1 MLHNLPLTHKKQ
13 ESRPPQ
19 HKTLPQE
26 ISEQRLH
33 ILGLEVWL
41 DHQLLEQVL
50 WQEPGQLLDTNC
62 RLQK

>member
-1 MLHNLPLTHKKQ
+1 MSHNLAPIHKKQ

-26 ISEQRLH
+26 ISEQRQH

-41 DHQLLEQVL
+41 DHPLLEQVQ
-50 WQEPGQLLDTNC
+50 WQEPDQLLDTNC
-62 RLQK
+62 RLQ

>member
-1 MLHNLPLTHKKQ
+1 MSHNLAPIHKKQ
-13 ESRPPQ
+13 ESRHPQ

-41 DHQLLEQVL
+41 DHPLLEQVQ
-50 WQEPGQLLDTNC
+50 WQEPDQLLDTNC
-62 RLQK
+62 RLQ